1 MNYFDI
7 VVLLYYIENDFEYN
21 NIKKY
26 IQEKITDKCKTI
38 NSKDIKDTELLLL
51 IMDTLSCPFLDIN
64 FKREIASFIYKNKDD
79 CSNIIN
85 FSLKQKNW
93 FVEWKNIDILKKT

>member
-1 MNYFDI
+1 MRNFFLNNEMNYFDI

-38 NSKDIKDTELLLL
+38 NSKDIK
-51 IMDTLSCPFLDIN
+51 
-64 FKREIASFIYKNKDD
+64 
-79 CSNIIN
+79 
-85 FSLKQKNW
+85 
-93 FVEWKNIDILKKT
+93 